1 MVGTG
6 LRVDEC
12 LNLHFEDI
20 KLVDRQKSKKII
32 ESEIKLDD
40 NSRYLL

>member
-20 KLVDRQKSKKII
+20 KMIDRQRLNQSSKR
-32 ESEIKLDD
+32 
-40 NSRYLL
+40 N